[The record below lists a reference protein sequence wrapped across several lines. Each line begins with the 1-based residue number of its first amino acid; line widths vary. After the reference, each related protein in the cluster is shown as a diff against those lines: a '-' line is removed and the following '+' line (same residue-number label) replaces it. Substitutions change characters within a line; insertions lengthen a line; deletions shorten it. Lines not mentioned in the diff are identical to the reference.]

1 MTTTVDAV
9 SPPRWWKRPVTAR
22 HIPPLGFV
30 AAVIVLAVVLLAAVA
45 PWILTGQ
52 SPLQTD
58 ATAALQAPSAAHLF
72 GTDQSGRDVLSRV
85 IYGARYS
92 LIVGLGATLLAL
104 FAGLVMGISAGLA
117 PRSVDGVLSRVID
130 VLMAFPEFLF
140 ALLVIAVIGPGE
152 VSIVI
157 AVALAAVPAYARV
170 ARVQTMV
177 VSRAGYV
184 RAARSLGVHP
194 LAVIVRHIIPNTLGP
209 LLVMATIGVGTAI
222 VSAAGLSFLGLGPQ
236 PPTPEWGVILSE
248 GRNFLATAW
257 WIAVFPGLA
266 ITTTVIAISTVGRFL
281 RSRSEGRAS

>member
-1 MTTTVDAV
+1 MSGAIDAGV
-9 SPPRWWKRPVTAR
+9 VAPRRSSARRVPPAGVLAAALMLALLVLAALFPWLVTA
-22 HIPPLGFV
+22 
-30 AAVIVLAVVLLAAVA
+30 A
-45 PWILTGQ
+45 

-58 ATAALQAPSAAHLF
+58 ATAALQGPSAAHPF
-72 GTDQSGRDVLSRV
+72 GTDQSGRDVFARV

-92 LIVGLGATLLAL
+92 LAVGLGATALAL
-104 FAGLVMGISAGLA
+104 GAGLIIGISAGLA
-117 PRSVDGVLSRVID
+117 PRFLDGALSRTID
-130 VLMAFPEFLF
+130 VLMAFPEFLL
-140 ALLVIAVIGPGE
+140 ALVVIAVIGTGE
-152 VSIVI
+152 VSIVF

-170 ARVQTMV
+170 ARIQTMV

-194 LAVIVRHIIPNTLGP
+194 FAVVVRHIIPNTLGP
-209 LLVMATIGVGTAI
+209 LWVMATIGVGTAI

-266 ITTTVIAISTVGRFL
+266 ITAAVVALSTLGRYL
-281 RSRSEGRAS
+281 RARSAGRES

>member
-1 MTTTVDAV
+1 MLA
-9 SPPRWWKRPVTAR
+9 
-22 HIPPLGFV
+22 LL
-30 AAVIVLAVVLLAAVA
+30 VLAALFPWLLTAA
-45 PWILTGQ
+45 

-58 ATAALQAPSAAHLF
+58 ATAALQGPSAAHPF
-72 GTDQSGRDVLSRV
+72 GTDQSGRDVFARV

-92 LIVGLGATLLAL
+92 LAVGLGATVLAL
-104 FAGLVMGISAGLA
+104 GAGLVIGISAGLA
-117 PRSVDGVLSRVID
+117 PRFLDGALSRTID
-130 VLMAFPEFLF
+130 VLMAFPEFLL
-140 ALLVIAVIGPGE
+140 ALVVIAVIGTGE
-152 VSIVI
+152 VSIVF

-170 ARVQTMV
+170 ARIQTMV

-194 LAVIVRHIIPNTLGP
+194 FAVVVRHIIPNTLGP
-209 LLVMATIGVGTAI
+209 LWVMATIGVGTAI

-266 ITTTVIAISTVGRFL
+266 ITAAVVTLSTLGRYLRL
-281 RSRSEGRAS
+281 RSAGRES

>member
-1 MTTTVDAV
+1 VSGSIDAGV
-9 SPPRWWKRPVTAR
+9 VAPRRSSARRVPPA
-22 HIPPLGFV
+22 G
-30 AAVIVLAVVLLAAVA
+30 VLAAALMLALLVLAALF
-45 PWILTGQ
+45 PWLLTTA

-58 ATAALQAPSAAHLF
+58 ATAALQGPSAAHPF
-72 GTDQSGRDVLSRV
+72 GTDQSGRDVFARV

-92 LIVGLGATLLAL
+92 LAVGLGATALAL
-104 FAGLVMGISAGLA
+104 GAGLVIGISAGLA
-117 PRSVDGVLSRVID
+117 PRFLDGALSRTID
-130 VLMAFPEFLF
+130 VLMAFPEFLL
-140 ALLVIAVIGPGE
+140 ALVVIAVIGTGE
-152 VSIVI
+152 VSIVF

-170 ARVQTMV
+170 ARIQTMV

-194 LAVIVRHIIPNTLGP
+194 FAVVVRHIIPNTLGP
-209 LLVMATIGVGTAI
+209 LWVMATIGVGTAI

-266 ITTTVIAISTVGRFL
+266 ITAAVVALSTLGRYLRL
-281 RSRSEGRAS
+281 RSAGRES

>member
-1 MTTTVDAV
+1 MSGAIDAGV
-9 SPPRWWKRPVTAR
+9 VAPRRSSGRRVPPA
-22 HIPPLGFV
+22 G
-30 AAVIVLAVVLLAAVA
+30 VLAAALMLALLVLAALF
-45 PWILTGQ
+45 PWLLTAA

-58 ATAALQAPSAAHLF
+58 ATAALQGPSAAHPF
-72 GTDQSGRDVLSRV
+72 GTDQSGRDVFARV

-92 LIVGLGATLLAL
+92 LAVGLGATVLAL
-104 FAGLVMGISAGLA
+104 ATGLIIGMSAGLA
-117 PRSVDGVLSRVID
+117 PRFLDGALSRTID
-130 VLMAFPEFLF
+130 VLMAFPEFLL
-140 ALLVIAVIGPGE
+140 ALVVIAVIGTGE
-152 VSIVI
+152 VSIVF

-170 ARVQTMV
+170 ARIQTMV

-194 LAVIVRHIIPNTLGP
+194 FAVVVRHIIPNTLGP
-209 LLVMATIGVGTAI
+209 LWVMATIGVGTAI

-266 ITTTVIAISTVGRFL
+266 ITAAVVALSTLGRYLRL
-281 RSRSEGRAS
+281 RSAGRES